1 MADDSKKYLVKI
13 CDECG
18 VSIDDVNKVLQ
29 SCTEIRPY
37 DKDKKSDGYIKYI
50 SEQGVVVTLLNNTEE
65 VGNIIDEIKDSSVI
79 VYTGYVMDDTYL
91 KDYSHIEITKSI
103 KWREDNKTVNK
114 DGKIFD
120 FLKYIIQILSDICNA
135 GLMQGYESNNRKKA
149 GENSDEDTD
158 KGGDNE
164 EEYKDEV
171 TKLQRN
177 KYIICNYGDAGTG
190 KSTTLNDVISLMEVS
205 KYTTR
210 KNPIEL
216 IYDGSTNSKTDRY
229 AEYEVNGVK
238 ISICTQG
245 DPGKEQLDYI
255 QKATQN
261 QMDVIVCAARDD
273 RNGVRNATTVNNVYN
288 GTGIYVKVW
297 YRNFFISRTETNI
310 SPQAIDMLSKS
321 MCSTSA
327 KGIVELIEH
336 LMGIKIL

>member
-1 MADDSKKYLVKI
+1 MADNSKKYLVKI
-13 CDECG
+13 DSKCNFNLKDDIKDVFGYCAELNEVTKGNTYVTYISETEKRVTLLFEFKGAEKEKTKLCESDVIIYQQDNKPKGFEKYIPIEILSPTIREDGHDKEITKDEF
-18 VSIDDVNKVLQ
+18 
-29 SCTEIRPY
+29 
-37 DKDKKSDGYIKYI
+37 IKYI
-50 SEQGVVVTLLNNTEE
+50 IPFLSEYCE
-65 VGNIIDEIKDSSVI
+65 V
-79 VYTGYVMDDTYL
+79 
-91 KDYSHIEITKSI
+91 
-103 KWREDNKTVNK
+103 
-114 DGKIFD
+114 
-120 FLKYIIQILSDICNA
+120 
-135 GLMQGYESNNRKKA
+135 GLMQGYEASIRHENKKKY
-149 GENSDEDTD
+149 GEDTN
-158 KGGDNE
+158 KSGDTEDNDE
-164 EEYKDEV
+164 ESKDDV

-177 KYIICNYGDAGTG
+177 KYIICDYGDAGTG

-216 IYDGSTNSKTDRY
+216 IYDGSTNSNTDRY

-321 MCSTSA
+321 MCSVSA

-336 LMGIKIL
+336 LMSVKIL

>member
-1 MADDSKKYLVKI
+1 MADDTKKYLVKI
-13 CDECG
+13 GDECG
-18 VSIDDVNKVLQ
+18 ASIGDINKVLQ
-29 SCTEIRPY
+29 SCNEIRPY

-79 VYTGYVMDDTYL
+79 VYTGKIMDSTYF
-91 KDYSHIEITKSI
+91 DSYIEITKPI
-103 KWREDNKTVNK
+103 KWAGDNKTVNK
-114 DGKIFD
+114 EEKTFD

-135 GLMQGYESNNRKKA
+135 GLMQGYEADQRKNSNNI
-149 GENSDEDTD
+149 NPDTEPQYD
-158 KGGDNE
+158 
-164 EEYKDEV
+164 V
-171 TKLQRN
+171 TKLQN
-177 KYIICNYGDAGTG
+177 IKYIICDYGDAGTG

-216 IYDGSTNSKTDRY
+216 IYDGSTNSNTDRY

-310 SPQAIDMLSKS
+310 SLQAIDMLSKS
-321 MCSTSA
+321 MCSVSA

-336 LMGIKIL
+336 LKGIKIL